1 MLIKIKFYAL
11 TIFIL
16 ASSLEASQCRLPER
30 LIEWANNQ
38 FSPESNLFLA
48 SKLGSTDAAEQLL
61 QLALTSGKNHWLALL
76 AKNGNA
82 RAHYELALVAE
93 RPSLKTQH
101 LIQAANAE
109 YAPALFELGISD
121 TSPFTKVQYLT
132 EAANQDYFA
141 AQKALYQW
149 HWFHEDY
156 QKGLPW
162 LEMVADADHQAA
174 LTLALYL
181 WRSGD
186 RDAGTQWFEK
196 ARILGSSEA
205 VAYQNLIKSYWKK
218 NLVKRVFNKVPKLNN
233 PSMCSMKLQFVA
245 NSLDSIKQADSY
257 YREFE
262 KDQRFGDMP
271 ICLNQPVWIDEEAF
285 ACQSRPTNNYRI
297 TCSLAYLDNVLEPED
312 LTHLVIFT
320 EQGKAN
326 VVNGVMYLDLA
337 DKYSVFI
344 HELAHF
350 VGFIDEYPLSAEF
363 AGFFCNGEQDFP
375 NIVVVP
381 EDGTLADVDL
391 SYWQQQN
398 LEIALARANT
408 CNNHPA
414 QAFKFSSK
422 LTFMEYHDTDNIP
435 SIYLQVWKQRLL
447 DKSHIRIAAIN
458 IAQALEEQGNTPAA
472 EKWWQAFEL
481 WRKQ

>member
-1 MLIKIKFYAL
+1 MLIKIKFYCL
-11 TIFIL
+11 IIFIL
-16 ASSLEASQCRLPER
+16 ASSLEASQCRFPER
-30 LIEWANNQ
+30 LIAWANNQ
-38 FSPESNLFLA
+38 FAPESNLFLA
-48 SKLGSTDAAEQLL
+48 SKLGSTIATEQLL
-61 QLALTSGKNHWLALL
+61 QLALTSDQHHWLSLL
-76 AKNGNA
+76 AENGNA
-82 RAHYELALVAE
+82 RAHYELALIAE

-101 LIQAANAE
+101 LILAANAD

-121 TSPFTKVQYLT
+121 TSPSSKVQFLT
-132 EAANQDYFA
+132 DAANKDFFA
-141 AQKALYQW
+141 AKKALYQW

-156 QKGLPW
+156 EKGLPW

-186 RDAGTQWFEK
+186 RDAGSQWFEK
-196 ARILGSSEA
+196 AQILGSSEA
-205 VAYQNLIKSYWKK
+205 VVYQRLIKSYWNKK
-218 NLVKRVFNKVPKLNN
+218 PNKGALKDKSKSNN
-233 PSMCSMKLQFVA
+233 PQMCNMNLQFVA
-245 NSLDSIKQADSY
+245 NSLDSIKQAHNY
-257 YREFE
+257 YQQFE
-262 KDQRFGDMP
+262 KDQRFENMP
-271 ICLNQPVWIDEEAF
+271 ICLNAPVWIEEEAF
-285 ACQSRPTNNYRI
+285 SCQSRPTNNYRI
-297 TCSLAYLDNVLEPED
+297 TCSLAYLDNVLAPD
-312 LTHLVIFT
+312 DFSHLVIFA

-363 AGFFCNGEQDFP
+363 AGFFCSGEQDFP

-381 EDGTLADVDL
+381 EEGTLSDVDL

-398 LEIALARANT
+398 REIALARANT

-422 LTFMEYHDTDNIP
+422 LTFMEFHDTDNIP
-435 SIYLQVWKQRLL
+435 AIYLDVWKQRLV

-472 EKWWQAFEL
+472 EKWWQAFDL
-481 WRKQ
+481 WREQ

>member
-1 MLIKIKFYAL
+1 MLIKIKFYCITAFL
-11 TIFIL
+11 L
-16 ASSLEASQCRLPER
+16 ASSLEASQCRFPER
-30 LIEWANNQ
+30 LIDWASNQ
-38 FSPESNLFLA
+38 FAPESNLFLA
-48 SKLGSTDAAEQLL
+48 SQIGSGVATEQLL
-61 QLALTSGKNHWLALL
+61 QLALTSKQNHWLSLL
-76 AKNGNA
+76 AENGSA

-121 TSPFTKVQYLT
+121 TSPSTKVQYLT
-132 EAANQDYFA
+132 DAAQQDFFA
-141 AQKALYQW
+141 AKKALYQW

-156 QKGLPW
+156 ERGLPW

-181 WRSGD
+181 WRSGNHD
-186 RDAGTQWFEK
+186 GGSQWFEK
-196 ARILGSSEA
+196 AQILGSTEA
-205 VAYQNLIKSYWKK
+205 VEYQNLIKSYWKK
-218 NLVKRVFNKVPKLNN
+218 KTIKGASKPTNQQ
-233 PSMCSMKLQFVA
+233 MCSMNLQFVA
-245 NSLDSIKQADSY
+245 NSLDSVKQAHNY
-257 YREFE
+257 YKEFE
-262 KDQRFGDMP
+262 KDQRFANMP
-271 ICLNQPVWIDEEAF
+271 ICLNQPIWIEEDAF

-297 TCSLAYLDNVLEPED
+297 TCSLAYLDNVLGPAD
-312 LTHLVIFT
+312 FSHLVIFS

-363 AGFFCNGEQDFP
+363 AGFFCNGEQVFP

-381 EDGTLADVDL
+381 DEQTLSDVDL

-398 LEIALARANT
+398 LQISLARANT

-435 SIYLQVWKQRLL
+435 EIYLETWKQRLL
-447 DKSHIRIAAIN
+447 DKSHVRIAAIN
-458 IAQALEEQGNTPAA
+458 IAQALEENGNSPAA
-472 EKWWQAFEL
+472 EKWWQAYEL
-481 WRKQ
+481 WRSQ